1 MDEKMKGIVLAGG
14 SGTRLHPTTMGIS
27 KHLIP
32 IYDKPMVYYPISVLM
47 LAGIKDI
54 LIISTGDDLANYKKL
69 LGNGSQFGVSF
80 SYVVQDKPEG
90 LAQSF
95 ILGEE
100 FIDKDNVCLV
110 LGDNIFFGQGLTDH
124 LKSAKSYDGASIFA
138 YKVHDPQRYGIVHL
152 DKNNQP
158 TSIEEK
164 PDNPKSNLAVT
175 GLYFYNNDVIE
186 IAKSIKKS
194 ERGEYEISEVN
205 AVYLNNNKLKVQIL
219 GRGFAWLDTGTNE
232 SLLAASSFVET
243 VQNRQGYMIACL
255 EEIAFKQRWI
265 SENQIKKTA
274 NKYKKTDYG
283 KYLYK
288 TLLEYR

>member
-1 MDEKMKGIVLAGG
+1 MKGIVLAGG
-14 SGTRLHPTTMGIS
+14 SGTRLHPITMGIS
-27 KHLIP
+27 KQLIP

-54 LIISTGDDLANYKKL
+54 LIITSENDLNNYKRL

-124 LKSAKSYDGASIFA
+124 LRTAKNNDGATIFA
-138 YKVHDPQRYGIVHL
+138 YKVHDPQRYGIIQL
-152 DKNNQP
+152 DNNKP
-158 TSIEEK
+158 ISIEEK
-164 PDNPKSNLAVT
+164 PENPKSNLAVT
-175 GLYFYNNDVIE
+175 GLYFYSNEVVE
-186 IAKSIKKS
+186 IAKSINKS
-194 ERGEYEISEVN
+194 KRGEYEISEVN
-205 AVYLNNNKLKVQIL
+205 SVYLNNNNLNVQIL
-219 GRGFAWLDTGTNE
+219 GRGFAWLDTGTNQ
-232 SLLAASSFVET
+232 SLLAASSFVEA
-243 VQNRQGYMIACL
+243 VQTRQGYMIACL
-255 EEIAFKQRWI
+255 EEIAYKKGWI
-265 SENQIKKTA
+265 SEDQIKKTA
-274 NKYKKTDYG
+274 EKYKKIDYG

-288 TLLEYR
+288 TLKEYQ